1 MWMRRSRPDGHAGR
15 PMSSTGERS
24 VAAPGAARAEF
35 ENIRSGRVPRR
46 ELFATF
52 TLLLIGFAWTWVGYV
67 TTRDYSRSIENAQK
81 AADNLSLAFATQAG
95 LRIDLIDH
103 FLRETSSNLADDPA
117 FDLQKWRSRNVG
129 QRGGIREIFVL
140 DAGGADVRSTRL
152 EGSRAPTLAE
162 QNLFDALKAE
172 ASSLM
177 AVGRSGI
184 DHATGRSVVRMG
196 LKLEDSS
203 GSFAGMVAA
212 VVDAESLLGFG
223 GGIDI
228 GRQGVI
234 FISTDDGNLTA
245 RRPMPPAGV
254 DPIAETWKAASRTS
268 SDAANCRLG
277 RSNLDGI
284 ARIVCGHRIGA
295 TPLTASVGLATD
307 EATSEYQSIRRNYWL
322 WSTLFTVIIALFA
335 GYFFIREK
343 RMERVAQALA
353 DSEDLLRERSGSL
366 KTTLDSVAEGIALF
380 SPDDR
385 LKVIN
390 RKGTEMISMPSR
402 ACRENWHIHDLI
414 AAQIARGHFRDF
426 PPGTPVQTVLDAEY
440 GGGAL
445 KDASP
450 VYMRTRADGSII
462 EIRTYPSADG
472 GTTRTYTD
480 VTEREQTARALEAAK
495 EAAEAGNRAKS
506 EFVATM
512 SHEIRTPLNGVIGMA
527 NLLSDSSLDDRQRH
541 YVGTIRR
548 CGDALL
554 SIVEDILD
562 FSKLE
567 AGRVELEC
575 ICFETSEVARSVA
588 DILENKAGEKGLA
601 ITYAEKPGFPRRSKG
616 DPNRL
621 RQVLWNLVGNAI
633 KFTDEGWIQIEA
645 ELVERD
651 GAAFLRYSIADTGIG
666 IPEEARCRLFR
677 QFEQTDP
684 SVSRR
689 FGGTG
694 LGLAICRRIVEA
706 FGGELG
712 FRSEVGEGSTFWF
725 EIPHR
730 ESTPSEKAVA
740 SSDLVRSPGRR
751 LLVVED
757 NGINQEVAYAL
768 LSKMGHDV
776 VLAASG
782 SEALDR
788 IRDGRF
794 DLVLMDL
801 NMPLMDGFETTI
813 AIRNLPGEAGR
824 VPIVATT
831 ADASMEA
838 RTRCAEV
845 GMRGFVSKPFD
856 IARLEAALAGEEA
869 EAPPARGNGAAPILD
884 DVRVEELLSQLG
896 PMLVERLAREFDAE
910 ADGLT
915 CELVGSQEE
924 RIRAVHN
931 LRGSA
936 ANLGLA
942 RAAATC
948 DDLRKALDDGLDPG
962 ETLAAVLAAAKEA
975 ARSLASQAGTK
986 AA

>member
-1 MWMRRSRPDGHAGR
+1 MPSVSDRS
-15 PMSSTGERS
+15 
-24 VAAPGAARAEF
+24 AATSGAARLEF
-35 ENIRSGRVPRR
+35 ENIRSGRLPRR
-46 ELFATF
+46 EMFAAF

-81 AADNLSLAFATQAG
+81 SADNLSLAFATQVS

-103 FLRETSSNLADDPA
+103 FLKGMRSDLADDPA
-117 FDLQKWRSRNVG
+117 FDLRKWRDRNVG
-129 QRGGIREIFVL
+129 PLGGVDEIFVV
-140 DAGGADVRSTRL
+140 DAAGESVRSTKP
-152 EGSRAPTLAE
+152 GPPRAPSLGE
-162 QNLFDALKAE
+162 QNLFEAIKADV
-172 ASSLM
+172 STRM
-177 AVGRSGI
+177 AVGRRGM
-184 DHATGRSVVRMG
+184 DHPSGRSIVRMG
-196 LKLEDSS
+196 LRLVDAS
-203 GSFAGMVAA
+203 GAFAGIVAA
-212 VVDAESLLGFG
+212 VVDADALLGFG

-234 FISTDDGNLTA
+234 FISTDDGTLTA

-254 DPIAETWKAASRTS
+254 DPVAETWKATSRTS

-277 RSNLDGI
+277 RSNLDRV
-284 ARIVCGHRIGA
+284 ARIVCGHRIGT

-307 EATSEYQSIRRNYWL
+307 EATAEYQSIKRNYWL
-322 WSTLFTVIIALFA
+322 WSSLFTLITALFA
-335 GYFFIREK
+335 GNFFIREK

-353 DSEDLLRERSGSL
+353 DSEDLLREKSGSL
-366 KTTLDSVAEGIALF
+366 ETTLDSVAEGIALF
-380 SPDDR
+380 GPDDR

-390 RKGTEMISMPSR
+390 RKGTEMVSMPPE
-402 ACRENWHIHDLI
+402 AGRENWHIHDLVGW
-414 AAQIARGHFRDF
+414 QISQGHFRDF
-426 PPGTPVQTVLDAEY
+426 PPGTPVQAVLEEEY
-440 GGGAL
+440 DGGGL
-445 KDASP
+445 KNAPP
-450 VYMRTRADGSII
+450 VYMRNRADGSII

-495 EAAEAGNRAKS
+495 EAAESGNRAKS

-567 AGRVELEC
+567 AGMVELEC
-575 ICFETSEVARSVA
+575 IPFETSEVARSVA

-601 ITYAEKPGFPRRSKG
+601 ITYAEKPDFPRRSKG

-651 GAAFLRYSIADTGIG
+651 GAAFLRYSITDTGIG

-712 FRSEVGEGSTFWF
+712 FKSEVGEGSTFWF

-730 ESTPSEKAVA
+730 EPTPSETSVETL
-740 SSDLVRSPGRR
+740 DLANRPGRR

-757 NGINQEVAYAL
+757 NGINQEVAHAL
-768 LSKMGHDV
+768 LSKLGHDV

-782 SEALDR
+782 TEALDR
-788 IRDGRF
+788 IRDGHF

-801 NMPLMDGFETTI
+801 NMPLMDGYETTA

-838 RTRCAEV
+838 RARCAEV

-856 IARLEAALAGEEA
+856 IARLVAALAGEEP
-869 EAPPARGNGAAPILD
+869 PPAPVRPPGGQMPVLDAP
-884 DVRVEELLSQLG
+884 RVHELLSQLG
-896 PMLVERLAREFDAE
+896 PALVSSLAREFAAE
-910 ADGLT
+910 AEILPAGLAGT
-915 CELVGSQEE
+915 DDE
-924 RIRAVHN
+924 RTRAVHN

-936 ANLGLA
+936 ANLGLL
-942 RAAATC
+942 RAVTACDALRSVLEDGRDPAEALQALMAT
-948 DDLRKALDDGLDPG
+948 A
-962 ETLAAVLAAAKEA
+962 EEA
-975 ARSLASQAGTK
+975 AEQLASSANAE

>member
-1 MWMRRSRPDGHAGR
+1 MQQRDPRPDGPYGQSA
-15 PMSSTGERS
+15 SSTGERD
-24 VAAPGAARAEF
+24 VATSGTARAEF
-35 ENIRSGRVPRR
+35 ENIRARRLPTR
-46 ELFATF
+46 ELLTAF

-67 TTRDYSRSIENAQK
+67 TTKDYSRGIENAQK
-81 AADNLSLAFATQAG
+81 SADNLSLALATQAG

-103 FLRETSSNLADDPA
+103 LLREVGANIVDEPE
-117 FDLQKWRSRNVG
+117 FDLRRWGNRSIGPSGGVG
-129 QRGGIREIFVL
+129 EIFVL
-140 DAGGADVRSTRL
+140 DASGETLRSTKSADVRSPSLGER
-152 EGSRAPTLAE
+152 TLFE
-162 QNLFDALKAE
+162 SLKAD
-172 ASSLM
+172 ASTRM
-177 AVGRSGI
+177 AVGRRGVENPE
-184 DHATGRSVVRMG
+184 GRSVVRIG
-196 LKLEDSS
+196 LRLQDAS
-203 GSFAGMVAA
+203 GSFAGVVAA
-212 VVDAESLLGFG
+212 VVDADSLLGFG
-223 GGIDI
+223 AGIDI

-234 FISTDDGNLTA
+234 YITTDDGNLTA
-245 RRPMPPAGV
+245 RRPTPPKGLEQ
-254 DPIAETWKAASRTS
+254 ISETWKATSRTS
-268 SDAANCRLG
+268 SDATNCRLG
-277 RSNLDGI
+277 QSNLDRV
-284 ARIVCGHRIGA
+284 ARIVCGHRIGS
-295 TPLTASVGLATD
+295 TPMTASVGLATD
-307 EATSEYQSIRRNYWL
+307 EATAEYHAIRRNYWI
-322 WSTLFTVIIALFA
+322 WASLFTLITALFA

-343 RMERVAQALA
+343 RMERVALALA
-353 DSEDLLRERSGSL
+353 DSDDRLREKSGSL

-380 SPDDR
+380 GPDDR

-390 RKGTEMISMPSR
+390 RQGREMLSLPPE
-402 ACRENWHIHDLI
+402 AGRENWHLHELI
-414 AAQIARGHFRDF
+414 SWQIDHGHFGAF
-426 PPGTPVQTVLDAEY
+426 PPDSTVKAVLDAEY
-440 GGGAL
+440 GGGGL
-445 KDASP
+445 RDAAP
-450 VYMRTRADGSII
+450 VHMRLRSDGSIL

-480 VTEREQTARALEAAK
+480 VTQREQTARALEAAK
-495 EAAEAGNRAKS
+495 EAAESGNRAKT

-554 SIVEDILD
+554 TIVEDILD

-601 ITYAEKPGFPRRSKG
+601 ITYAEKSGFPRFSDG

-645 ELVERD
+645 ELVERN
-651 GAAFLRYSIADTGIG
+651 GAPFLRYSIADTGIG
-666 IPEEARCRLFR
+666 IPEEAKCRLFR

-712 FRSEVGEGSTFWF
+712 FQSEIGEGSTFWF

-730 ESTPSEKAVA
+730 EPEQSEAA
-740 SSDLVRSPGRR
+740 AATFDLVSKPGLR

-768 LSKMGHDV
+768 LSKLGHDV
-776 VLAASG
+776 VLAAG
-782 SEALDR
+782 GTEALDR
-788 IRDGRF
+788 IRDGHF

-801 NMPLMDGFETTI
+801 NMPMMDGFETTI
-813 AIRNLPGEAGR
+813 AIRNLPGPAGK

-838 RTRCAEV
+838 RERCAEV

-856 IARLEAALAGEEA
+856 IARLEAALAGEEPPPQPA
-869 EAPPARGNGAAPILD
+869 QRVGHAPLLD
-884 DVRVEELLSQLG
+884 DLRVAELVSQLG
-896 PMLVERLAREFDAE
+896 PNLVRNLAQEFAAE
-910 ADGLT
+910 ADVLPAGLS
-915 CELVGSQEE
+915 GSQEE
-924 RIRAVHN
+924 RARAVHN

-936 ANLGLA
+936 ANLGLPGA
-942 RAAATC
+942 VAAC
-948 DDLRKALDDGLDPG
+948 DDLKTALEGGQDPATAL
-962 ETLAAVLAAAKEA
+962 ETVLATARESARRLASSANAEA
-975 ARSLASQAGTK
+975 A
-986 AA
+986 

>member
-1 MWMRRSRPDGHAGR
+1 MATS
-15 PMSSTGERS
+15 
-24 VAAPGAARAEF
+24 GAARAEF
-35 ENIRSGRVPRR
+35 ETIRSGRLPRR
-46 ELFATF
+46 EMFAAF
-52 TLLLIGFAWTWVGYV
+52 TLLLIGFAWTWVGFV
-67 TTRDYSRSIENAQK
+67 TTRDYSRSIESAQK

-95 LRIDLIDH
+95 LRIDLVDH
-103 FLRETSSNLADDPA
+103 FLGEMSSNLADDPG
-117 FDLQKWRSRNVG
+117 FDLHRWMNRHVG
-129 QRGGIREIFVL
+129 PLGGIGEILVV
-140 DAGGADVRSTRL
+140 DAAGENVRSTKP
-152 EGSRAPTLAE
+152 EVSRAPSLGE
-162 QNLFDALKAE
+162 QNLFEALKPE
-172 ASSLM
+172 GSTQL
-177 AVGRSGI
+177 AVGRRGI
-184 DHATGRSVVRMG
+184 EHSTGRSVVRVG
-196 LKLEDSS
+196 RRLADAS
-203 GSFAGMVAA
+203 GSFAGIVAA
-212 VVDAESLLGFG
+212 VVDADSLLGFG

-234 FISTDDGNLTA
+234 FISTDDGDLTA

-254 DPIAETWKAASRTS
+254 DPVAETWKATSRTS

-277 RSNLDGI
+277 RSDLDGI
-284 ARIVCGHRIGA
+284 ARIVCGHRIGS

-307 EATSEYQSIRRNYWL
+307 EATAEYKSIRRNYWL
-322 WSTLFTVIIALFA
+322 WSSLFTIITALFA
-335 GYFFIREK
+335 GNFFVREK

-353 DSEDLLRERSGSL
+353 DSEDLLSEKSGSL

-380 SPDDR
+380 GPDDR
-385 LKVIN
+385 MKVIN
-390 RKGTEMISMPSR
+390 RQGREMLSVPPE
-402 ACRENWHIHDLI
+402 AAPENWHVHQLI
-414 AAQIARGHFRDF
+414 EWQIAHGHFQEF
-426 PPGTPVQTVLDAEY
+426 PPGTPVQAVLDAEY
-440 GGGAL
+440 GGGGL
-445 KDASP
+445 KDAPP
-450 VYMRTRADGSII
+450 VHMRTRADGAIL

-495 EAAEAGNRAKS
+495 EAAESGNRAKS

-575 ICFETSEVARSVA
+575 ISFETSEVARSVA

-601 ITYAEKPGFPRRSKG
+601 ITYAEKPGFPRRSEG

-651 GAAFLRYSIADTGIG
+651 GAAFLRYCVSDTGIG

-706 FGGELG
+706 FGGDLG
-712 FRSEVGEGSTFWF
+712 FRSEVGQGSTFWF

-730 ESTPSEKAVA
+730 EPAPSETAVA
-740 SSDLVRSPGRR
+740 ASDLVRKSGSR

-768 LSKMGHDV
+768 LSKLGHDV

-788 IRDGRF
+788 IRDGHF

-813 AIRNLPGEAGR
+813 AIRNLPGPAGQ

-838 RTRCAEV
+838 RARCAEV

-856 IARLEAALAGEEA
+856 IPRLEAALAGEEP
-869 EAPPARGNGAAPILD
+869 PPAPARAPGGLTPVLD
-884 DVRVEELLSQLG
+884 DLRVRELLSQLG
-896 PMLVERLAREFDAE
+896 PALVSSLAREFAAE
-910 ADGLT
+910 ADVLPTGLAGT
-915 CELVGSQEE
+915 PEE
-924 RIRAVHN
+924 RTRAVHN

-936 ANLGLA
+936 ANLGLLRAVTACDALKNLLEGGQDPAEALGAVMATAEESA
-942 RAAATC
+942 RQ
-948 DDLRKALDDGLDPG
+948 
-962 ETLAAVLAAAKEA
+962 LASSANAEA
-975 ARSLASQAGTK
+975 A
-986 AA
+986 